1 MKKQFVRS
9 LPNCRPHRSLF
20 AVLSPSPTANARLL
34 RSPPQRCSRLRVVVS
49 RCRPSRSCR
58 WPRACISRA
67 TSPTCEP
74 IHQVSLPQQLPRPS
88 TRSPS
93 ATARRRLKASHAG
106 GARRLRMRRKR
117 TKRFVLLVI
126 VSVVLKKF
134 ATRFRLAKRAFTKSS
149 GSALLHRR

>member
-9 LPNCRPHRSLF
+9 LPNCRRHRSLF
-20 AVLSPSPTANARLL
+20 AVLNPSLIASARLL
-34 RSPPQRCSRLRVVVS
+34 RSLPRRCSRLPVVAS
-49 RCRPSRSCR
+49 RSRPSRSCR

-67 TSPTCEP
+67 TSLTCEP
-74 IHQVSLPQQLPRPS
+74 IHRVSLPQQLPPPS

-93 ATARRRLKASHAG
+93 VTARRRLKASHAR
-106 GARRLRMRRKR
+106 GARRLRTLKKH

-126 VSVVLKKF
+126 VSVGLKRF
-134 ATRFRLAKRAFTKSS
+134 ATRFRLAKLAFTKSS